1 MCNQSTVKH
10 RLSRPR
16 LSGFSIVRTCFSGP
30 VMKIQLKLN
39 FNPLSKAVEC
49 FRKCLTYME
58 VKFSKSEVLEQVT
71 HFRLVI

>member
-1 MCNQSTVKH
+1 
-10 RLSRPR
+10 
-16 LSGFSIVRTCFSGP
+16 
-30 VMKIQLKLN
+30 MKISLKLN

-58 VKFSKSEVLEQVT
+58 VKFSKSEVVEKVT

>member
-1 MCNQSTVKH
+1 
-10 RLSRPR
+10 
-16 LSGFSIVRTCFSGP
+16 
-30 VMKIQLKLN
+30 MKIQLKLN

-71 HFRLVI
+71 HFRQVI